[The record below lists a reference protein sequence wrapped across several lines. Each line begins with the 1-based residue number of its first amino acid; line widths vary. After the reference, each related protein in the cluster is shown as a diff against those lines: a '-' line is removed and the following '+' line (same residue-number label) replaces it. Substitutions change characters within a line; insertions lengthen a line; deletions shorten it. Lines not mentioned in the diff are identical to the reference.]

1 MGAGEIQENLGAS
14 YGQTSDQ
21 ANGISSMVSQDLHLK
36 GGCKW
41 PLQSQQLNLY
51 IILYLLNLHNQIR

>member
-1 MGAGEIQENLGAS
+1 MGAGEIRENLGAS

-21 ANGISSMVSQDLHLK
+21 ANGISSMVSQGFHLK

-41 PLQSQQLNLY
+41 PLQSQQLNL
-51 IILYLLNLHNQIR
+51 